1 MTQRRDLFKLA
12 GAGALAAAGT
22 SALAQAVTQATPASS
37 AAAPK
42 NPHER
47 PALTEAVDRKLDVA
61 NIDYL
66 EAEARKVWGEG
77 VYVFV
82 AHGAGEQWTLREN
95 RRAFGDHA
103 FAPRRLTGT
112 VASGIDT
119 SIDLLGVKSPHPI
132 IVTPMGSHG
141 LSHPLG
147 EVATV
152 RGAAATGGIFTLSG
166 ASTRSLEDV
175 AAAADNAKWFQ
186 VYLHPDLGISRAQL
200 QRARAAGY
208 KAVVFTVDA
217 IGQGQ
222 SDAYIHM
229 GKPRPP
235 LPYGNYANTPVAFKT
250 DLSWKDIDFI
260 REASGLP
267 VIVKGI
273 TRAEDALAA
282 LDHGA
287 SAIQVSNHGGRALDG
302 TPAAITVLP
311 QVAAAVK
318 GRAPIIMD
326 SGIRRG
332 TDVAKALALGASAVA
347 IGRPVHY
354 GLVLGGASGVQSVI
368 EFMRRELVNTMLHL
382 GVRRIADLKPEL
394 LVASASR
401 G

>member
-1 MTQRRDLFKLA
+1 MTNRRDLFKLA
-12 GAGALAAAGT
+12 GASAVAAATT
-22 SALAQAVTQATPASS
+22 SAVAQAVTQGAVAP
-37 AAAPK
+37 AAPLK
-42 NPHER
+42 NPYER
-47 PALTEAVDRKLDVA
+47 PALTDPVDRKLDVA

-77 VYVFV
+77 VYAFV

-95 RRAFGDHA
+95 RRAFTDHA
-103 FAPRRLTGT
+103 FAPHRLTGT
-112 VASGIDT
+112 VVSGIDT
-119 SIDLLGVKSPHPI
+119 SIELLGVKSPHPI
-132 IVTPMGSHG
+132 IVTPMGSHAI
-141 LSHPLG
+141 SHPLG

-152 RGAAATGGIFTLSG
+152 RGAAAAGGIFTLSG
-166 ASTRSLEDV
+166 ASTRSMEDV

-186 VYLHPDLGISRAQL
+186 VYLHPDMGISRAQL
-200 QRARAAGY
+200 QRAKAAGY

-235 LPYGNYANTPVAFKT
+235 LPYGNYANTSVQFKT

-260 REASGLP
+260 RENSGLP

-273 TRAEDALAA
+273 TRADDALAA

-302 TPAAITVLP
+302 TPAALTVLP

-332 TDVAKALALGASAVA
+332 TDIAKALALGANAVA

-382 GVRRIADLKPEL
+382 GVRRIADLRPEL
-394 LVASASR
+394 LLPAARS
-401 G
+401 